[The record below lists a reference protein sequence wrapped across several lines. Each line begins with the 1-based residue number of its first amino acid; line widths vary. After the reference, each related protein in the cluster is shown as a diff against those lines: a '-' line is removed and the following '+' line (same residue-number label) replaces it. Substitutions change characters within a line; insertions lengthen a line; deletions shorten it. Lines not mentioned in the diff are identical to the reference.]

1 MSEINHYIYFNNRI
15 IITNFCSK
23 IVFLYFNDTL
33 AILSQRTFTV
43 SVIYK
48 FFIEGVSALSDM
60 SVGLLITTVI
70 GYAQI
75 YKIEMTILY
84 E

>member
-23 IVFLYFNDTL
+23 IVFLHFNDTL
-33 AILSQRTFTV
+33 AILSQRAITV
-43 SVIYK
+43 SVK

-60 SVGLLITTVI
+60 SVGQFITTVI
-70 GYAQI
+70 EYAQI
-75 YKIEMTILY
+75 YNLEMTYYLV
-84 E
+84 